1 MNALVLGHSHIR
13 SNAAALINFIAIS
26 KWGITQFLILNLNMK
41 IDLFPFANFAIKA
54 KITCLLHYFELFWA

>member
-26 KWGITQFLILNLNMK
+26 KGGITQFLILKLNMK
-41 IDLFPFANFAIKA
+41 IDLFPFANLAIKA
-54 KITCLLHYFELFWA
+54 SLF

>member
-41 IDLFPFANFAIKA
+41 IDLFPFANLAIKA
-54 KITCLLHYFELFWA
+54 